1 MKTWHIYPGIHF
13 FFFALLINRQEK
25 EKKIKWFKGT
35 IMLYHVSV
43 GLTRQSNRQQT
54 DHIFFFKRRI
64 LYGHERRTSLPLKKN
79 LSAIR
84 RS

>member
-1 MKTWHIYPGIHF
+1 
-13 FFFALLINRQEK
+13 
-25 EKKIKWFKGT
+25 
-35 IMLYHVSV
+35 MLYHVSV